1 LARLIQDHGLGVAKQ
16 RRCHSQPLAH
26 SQGESAD
33 PRSGHIPQAD
43 KVDHLIDARPAD
55 AVGLRQREQVIAR

>member
-1 LARLIQDHGLGVAKQ
+1 MSPFSTGVN
-16 RRCHSQPLAH
+16 SQPLTH

-43 KVDHLIDARPAD
+43 EVDHRIDARPTD